1 MASDCGSS
9 SSESDISLVI
19 EDGYSSGGDDYDG
32 MTEYDEEEGTF
43 FIYFLLSLEI
53 LKRSLLNS
61 WEEMFLY

>member
-32 MTEYDEEEGTF
+32 TTEYDEEEVGEREIEEF
-43 FIYFLLSLEI
+43 AELFCSVCLEVH
-53 LKRSLLNS
+53 K
-61 WEEMFLY
+61 